1 MLKSS
6 RYPDQFTREAVEL
19 VRIVGRAIRQIV
31 DELGVADQTLRNWI
45 NADEAARGGGEM
57 LAENEREELKFLR
70 MENKRQRMER
80 EILKSRGGFY
90 RSPQHL
96 NFGGADGQN
105 RRVLSITRWQNRSSP
120 PSRTNAS
127 TGLYTPPK
135 PRQGET

>member
-45 NADEAARGGGEM
+45 NADEAVRGGGEM

-96 NFGGADGQN
+96 NFGGADG
-105 RRVLSITRWQNRSSP
+105 
-120 PSRTNAS
+120 
-127 TGLYTPPK
+127 
-135 PRQGET
+135 